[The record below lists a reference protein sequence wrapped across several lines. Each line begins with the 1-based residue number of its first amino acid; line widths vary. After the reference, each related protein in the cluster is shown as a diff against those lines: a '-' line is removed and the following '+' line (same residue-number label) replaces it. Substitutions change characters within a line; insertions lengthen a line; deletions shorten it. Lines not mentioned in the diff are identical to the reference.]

1 MGKPSDRF
9 RRIVKEVCADLK
21 LEPDSDLCKHVAT
34 LRLARENMQSKLLL
48 GERVD
53 IKDMLDLDAAL
64 KRYLPEREAPKIEVK
79 FVRSVVGVYTCQHC
93 HKRNEISDKPFD
105 KPAGDRTPTPNAVP
119 LHAAAVGA
127 ADTAAPPAP
136 EPPKPVEPSLTVKGY
151 REGISASP
159 IHASVLSNGEVP
171 PLKKLQPSLHARR
184 DVSPLSTPSNDHAPR
199 RHNAPP
205 QGSALDDPNPLRSN
219 GKA

>member
-1 MGKPSDRF
+1 MGKPQDRY

-21 LEPDSDLCKHVAT
+21 IEADSDLCKHVAT

-64 KRYLPEREAPKIEVK
+64 KKYLPEREAPEIEIKIV
-79 FVRSVVGVYTCQHC
+79 SGVVGVYVCQHC
-93 HKRNEISDKPFD
+93 HKRNEISDKPFT
-105 KPAGDRTPTPNAVP
+105 KPPNPNASTT
-119 LHAAAVGA
+119 LHSNAV
-127 ADTAAPPAP
+127 ADTAASAAPA
-136 EPPKPVEPSLTVKGY
+136 EPPKPVENGPTVAGY
-151 REGISASP
+151 REGVSASP

-171 PLKKLQPSLHARR
+171 PLNKLQPSLHARR
-184 DVSPLSTPSNDHAPR
+184 DVSPLSTPSNDPAPR